1 MYSSAAGNQVKLAI
15 MPITER
21 LTTVNGLPDATG
33 YAHAIVTTGK
43 LAFVSG
49 QISIDAEGK
58 LVGAGDLRAQTEQSM
73 RNLHAILIT
82 LGADWTDVVRLSWY
96 VVDASTVQVIRD
108 VRDEFLRPVLG
119 DRVNPAS
126 TLIQV
131 AALFRP
137 EFLVEIDAVVALPD

>member
-1 MYSSAAGNQVKLAI
+1 MARIAI
-15 MPITER
+15 MPIIDR
-21 LTTVNGLPDATG
+21 VTTVGGLPDATG
-33 YAHAIVTTGK
+33 YAHAVVATGR

-49 QISIDAEGK
+49 QIAIDGDGH
-58 LVGAGDLRAQTEQSM
+58 LIGAGDLRAQTEQSM
-73 RNLHAILIT
+73 RNLQAILAT

-108 VRDEFLRPVLG
+108 VRDEFLRPILG

-137 EFLVEIDAVVALPD
+137 EFLVEVDAVVALPD